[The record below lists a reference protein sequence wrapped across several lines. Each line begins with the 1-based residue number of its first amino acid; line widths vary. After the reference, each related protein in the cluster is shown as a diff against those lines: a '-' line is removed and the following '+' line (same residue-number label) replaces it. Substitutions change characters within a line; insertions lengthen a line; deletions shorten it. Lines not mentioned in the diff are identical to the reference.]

1 MRSFSVCKPSA
12 SWINLPQSSTY
23 GLTYCFVFLQNRT
36 PCPTKRHIPP
46 SFVHILQMNRNSAW
60 QDHCYRSIDIKFIQ
74 AGQWTKPNKQNKK
87 KARWA
92 INANENSKEKRC
104 FCHQA
109 TLTPW
114 ADDHSVAAF
123 CYLMRLL
130 LGREKHFTG
139 IFNLQNCDHKNK
151 ALDLWQ

>member
-12 SWINLPQSSTY
+12 SWINLPTIFHIWLNILFCFLTESYTSS
-23 GLTYCFVFLQNRT
+23 N
-36 PCPTKRHIPP
+36 KASHP
-46 SFVHILQMNRNSAW
+46 SQVFVHILQMNCNSAW
-60 QDHCYRSIDIKFIQ
+60 QDHRYRSIDIKFIQ
-74 AGQWTKPNKQNKK
+74 AGQWTKQTNKK
-87 KARWA
+87 EARWA
-92 INANENSKEKRC
+92 VNATENSKEKRC

-139 IFNLQNCDHKNK
+139 TLNLQNCDHKNK